1 MPEKEKLIIIS
12 GMWEKESQGAGVFFS
27 GKLGKLPPGFE
38 LKEGAKLLMFKNKKP
53 KQENSPTHHLMTED
67 TRTPQGGGDPEAH
80 KVKAPPGFEGFG
92 KPEDA
97 APW

>member
-27 GKLGKLPPGFE
+27 GKLKLPPGFE

-53 KQENSPTHHLMTED
+53 KDEKSPTHHLMTPD
-67 TRTPQGGGDPEAH
+67 TRPEGGGEDPETTRIR
-80 KVKAPPGFEGFG
+80 PPEGFEGFAT
-92 KPEDA
+92 PEEK

>member
-1 MPEKEKLIIIS
+1 MPNEKLIIIS
-12 GMWEKESQGAGVFFS
+12 GMWQKESQAAGGYFT
-27 GKLGKLPPGFE
+27 GKIGKLPAGFE

-67 TRTPQGGGDPEAH
+67 TRPAGSGEDPGA
-80 KVKAPPGFEGFG
+80 KKSDPPEGFEGFG

>member
-1 MPEKEKLIIIS
+1 MPKEKLIIIA
-12 GMWEKESQGAGVFFS
+12 GMWEKESQGAGEFFS
-27 GKLGKLPPGFE
+27 GKIGKLPPGFE

-53 KQENSPTHHLMTED
+53 RQENSPTHHLMTPD
-67 TRTPQGGGDPEAH
+67 TR
-80 KVKAPPGFEGFG
+80 PPSGFEGFG